1 MADEL
6 ILDDV
11 IVTAPR
17 HSNAT
22 TSDSAASAPKL
33 PPVSPPPARPNPA
46 APPGDALTLIVG
58 DQRLQG
64 WLDVHLTR
72 GIEVFPSHFVLRVT
86 ERTPGQPS
94 KVSVDP
100 GATCKVLIGSDLVLT
115 GYVDTY
121 ASAVSPRGHTI
132 TVVGRS
138 QTEDLVDC
146 AAGVKEGQETKAT
159 MTFSSPTLLLL
170 AQDLCQ
176 PFGITVTEPDGEGTP
191 LVSIGDGIPQF
202 SIQLGQTVYDVL
214 EPIARWKQML
224 MLDGT
229 DGNLVL
235 AKVGTK
241 RAGSG
246 FAMPGNVEEAKVGFR
261 KQDRFTVY
269 LPAQFSFDNAFE
281 VQPSAGGSGN
291 FYQVVPDGAAFQGQS
306 RLDGKARYRPHFV
319 VSEQNLGGIY
329 LAEFR
334 AKWEKARR
342 YGRSQAVTLTVSTW
356 RDRKG
361 DLWAP
366 NTLATVDLPALKL
379 ANLTWLIT
387 EVTFLRGSSGTRAT
401 VTLMPPEAFTP
412 EPSFLTAFD
421 PQIAQAQGDALR
433 SSRQVLTDSSRSV
446 TNPGAGAN
454 GNPRAGD
461 APGV

>member
-1 MADEL
+1 MAEDV

-11 IVTAPR
+11 VVTAPR

-33 PPVSPPPARPNPA
+33 PPASPPPARPNPA
-46 APPGDALTLIVG
+46 APPGDALTLLIG

-64 WLDVHLTR
+64 WQEVHLTR

-121 ASAVSPRGHTI
+121 SSEVSPRGHTI

-146 AAGVKEGQETKAT
+146 AAGVKPGQETKAT
-159 MTFSSPTLLLL
+159 MTYSSPTLLLL
-170 AQDLCQ
+170 AQDLCT
-176 PFGITVTEPDGEGTP
+176 PFGITVSEPDGEGTP

-202 SIQLGQTVYDVL
+202 TIQLGQTAYDVL

-229 DGNLVL
+229 DGNLQL

-241 RAGSG
+241 RAASG
-246 FAMPGNVEEAKVGFR
+246 FTMPGNVEDAKVGFR
-261 KQDRFTVY
+261 KQERFTIY
-269 LPAQFSFDNAFE
+269 LPAAFAFDAAFE
-281 VQPSAGGSGN
+281 VQPVGGGSGN
-291 FYQVVPDGAAFQGQS
+291 YYAPVLDDAAFKSQPRADSQP
-306 RLDGKARYRPHFV
+306 RYRPHFV
-319 VSEQNLGGIY
+319 VSEQNIGGIY

-334 AKWEKARR
+334 AKWEKSRR

-356 RDRKG
+356 RDSAG
-361 DLWAP
+361 TLWTP

-379 ANLTWLIT
+379 AGLEWLIS
-387 EVTFLRGSSGTRAT
+387 EVTFLRGSNGTRA
-401 VTLMPPEAFTP
+401 VITLMPPEAFTP
-412 EPSFLTAFD
+412 EPSLLTAFD
-421 PQIAQAQGDALR
+421 PQIAQAQGEALR
-433 SSRQVLTDSSRSV
+433 TSKQVLTDNSRSIS
-446 TNPGAGAN
+446 NPGAGAN
-454 GNPRAGD
+454 GNARGGD
-461 APGV
+461 APGI